1 MQTNRLQFT
10 STPYSHN
17 SLKWTCVIIASHQN
31 SKRTSGRREN
41 PVALIPWA
49 PMADTKPRIDLI
61 PWDFNSEEH
70 QQRMY
75 LQRLACGWRSDE
87 IQKWAELG
95 RAGKKTLYWIVSSIT
110 QSRKGAD
117 LRSVA
122 DQESKG
128 AG

>member
-1 MQTNRLQFT
+1 
-10 STPYSHN
+10 
-17 SLKWTCVIIASHQN
+17 
-31 SKRTSGRREN
+31 
-41 PVALIPWA
+41 
-49 PMADTKPRIDLI
+49 MADTKPRIDLI

-128 AG
+128 AD